1 MNISSKI
8 IKYLLRYQVFISYS
22 TTNRAYLNRIT
33 KIIEDYGGVVN
44 FAPRDVPPMKN
55 WREGIKLKIRNSDLF
70 IVLASQ
76 SALRKKIIH
85 QETIIA
91 DTLKIPYL
99 ILTLPDVR
107 DLSDK
112 SFGLVEVTQYIKW
125 NNDERD
131 KKIKKIMRKG
141 FLSRGI
147 LYLVLVVIILMIGF
161 DKIKGYFN

>member
-1 MNISSKI
+1 MKILPKI
-8 IKYLLRYQVFISYS
+8 IRYLLRYQIFISYS
-22 TTNRAYLNRIT
+22 TKNIRSLNSIT
-33 KIIEDYGGVVN
+33 TILENYGVVVDS
-44 FAPRDVPPMKN
+44 APRDAPPMKS
-55 WREGIKLKIRNSDLF
+55 WRENIKLKIRNSHLF

-99 ILTLPDVR
+99 ILTLPDVN

-125 NNDERD
+125 DDSKRDE
-131 KKIKKIMRKG
+131 KIKKIMNKG
-141 FLSRGI
+141 FLNRGI
-147 LYLVLVVIILMIGF
+147 FYLILIAIIIFIIL
-161 DKIKGYFN
+161 DKIKNS